1 MIKRILLKGPVL
13 TRSGYGEQSRF
24 ALRSLRS
31 RPDLFEVFIQ
41 PLQWGKTSWLN
52 EQCDERLWIDQTIE
66 KTIAHLQQG
75 GTFDMSMQVTIPNEW
90 EKLAPIN
97 IGYTAGME
105 TTAVAPG
112 WLAKANEII
121 DKIIVVSDHSRDT
134 FAASTYNFTNEHG
147 QTGNLT
153 LQKPI
158 ESVNYPVKSYDELP
172 ELDLGLTTDFNFLAV
187 AQYGPRKNL
196 KNTIKWFM
204 EEFKN
209 ESVGL
214 VLKTSLM
221 KNCYMDRLQLYNEMR
236 TFIASFSR
244 EHTCKVYLLHGDMTD
259 AEMHALYAHKD
270 ISALLT
276 LTHGEGFGL
285 PIFEAAYS
293 GVPVI
298 APGWSGQL
306 DFLCVDG
313 EDRFYNVGF
322 DIQPIPKE
330 AIWEGVVREGTMWAY
345 PREGSAKKRMRECYD
360 ENKEQRAE
368 RFAEYA
374 AYLHETFTEENLYA
388 QFVAETID
396 EPEPEVLASVDEIP
410 MISLITS
417 VFDAEEH
424 IEQLL
429 EDVTRQSIFE
439 ERCEWLIYNVNPEGS
454 DAEEKLIQKYVEK
467 YPDNIIYK
475 RVSEDPG
482 VYGIWNL
489 GIQESTGEFITNI
502 NCDDRRNP
510 IGLYKQASTLVK
522 TPDVDLVY
530 NDSYV
535 VHEANT
541 LYEDIDP
548 STTQRYNFE
557 QFSQEAMMRGNLPH
571 NNPMWRKTLHDKNG
585 YFDSTY
591 KSAGD
596 WEFWL
601 RCTFAGAKFKKHSE
615 VLGVYY
621 FNPEGISTNTENESW
636 KREEEKKVFQKYYPF
651 LQR

>member
-1 MIKRILLKGPVL
+1 MIKKILLKGPLL

-31 RPDLFEVFIQ
+31 RPDLFDIYIQ
-41 PLQWGKTSWLN
+41 PLQWGKTSWIN
-52 EQCDERLWIDQTIE
+52 EQSEERTWIDKTIE
-66 KTIAHLQQG
+66 KTISFIQQG
-75 GTFDMSMQVTIPNEW
+75 GGFDISMQVTIPNEW
-90 EKLAPIN
+90 ERLAPIN

-105 TTAVAPG
+105 TTAVDPS
-112 WLAKANEII
+112 WLMKANEVI
-121 DKIIVVSDHSRDT
+121 DKIIVVSNHSRDT
-134 FAASTYNFTNEHG
+134 YAASTYNMTNEQQ
-147 QTGNLT
+147 QTSVLS

-158 ESVNYPVKSYDELP
+158 ESVNYPVKRYDDLP
-172 ELDLGLTTDFNFLAV
+172 EIELELETEFNFLAV

-214 VLKTSLM
+214 VVKTSLM
-221 KNCYMDRLQLYNEMR
+221 KNCHMDRLQLFNEMKQ
-236 TFIASFSR
+236 FIGSFSTG
-244 EHTCKVYLLHGDMTD
+244 HKCKVYLLHGDMSD
-259 AEMHALYAHKD
+259 EEMHSLYANKN
-270 ISALLT
+270 ISALVT

-285 PIFEAAYS
+285 PIFEAAYM
-293 GVPVI
+293 GLPVV

-306 DFLCVDG
+306 DFLNVEG
-313 EDRFYNVGF
+313 EDRFYNVDF

-330 AIWEGVVREGTMWAY
+330 VVWKDVIKEGTMWAY
-345 PREGSAKKRMRECYD
+345 PREASAKKQMRDCYK
-360 ENKEQRAE
+360 ENKSERAT
-368 RFAEYA
+368 RFADYA
-374 AYLHETFTEENLYA
+374 TYLHDVFSEENLYA
-388 QFVAETID
+388 QFVSETI
-396 EPEPEVLASVDEIP
+396 EEEMLTPVEELP

-417 VFDAEEH
+417 VFNAEEH
-424 IEQLL
+424 IEQLM
-429 EDVTRQSIFE
+429 EDVTRQSIFK
-439 ERCEWLIYNVNPEGS
+439 ERCEWLIYNVNPVGS
-454 DAEEKLIQKYVEK
+454 DVEEKLIQKYVEK

-475 RVSEDPG
+475 RVEDDPG

-489 GIQESTGEFITNI
+489 GIEEASGEFITNV
-502 NCDDRRNP
+502 NCDDRRSQ
-510 IGLYKQASTLVK
+510 IGLYKQASTLFQS
-522 TPDVDLVY
+522 PDVDLVY

-541 LYEDIDP
+541 LYEDVDP
-548 STTQRYNFE
+548 SKAQRYNFE
-557 QFSQEAMMRGNLPH
+557 QFSPEAMMRGNLPH
-571 NNPMWRKTLHDKNG
+571 NNPMWRKNLHDKHG
-585 YFDSTY
+585 LFDSSY

-601 RCTFAGAKFKKHSE
+601 RCTFGGSKFKKHSE

-621 FNPEGISTNTENESW
+621 FNPDGISTNTENESW